1 MDFLE
6 YPGMSCEVRGSM
18 SAGHL
23 KITDEKMV
31 FVHTKSGRKDTVKG
45 ADIELVNWQR
55 LAGVWG
61 IRIFTKDG
69 NLHRFAGF
77 KEPERERI
85 AKHFSSNFQLDM
97 LDRELSVKGWNWGV
111 ANFNGSVLNFEV
123 GKHDA
128 FEIPLMYV
136 NHCQA
141 QKNEVTLEF
150 GLNDD
155 APVNLSEMRFHIPV
169 SELAGE
175 EDPAEAFRE
184 HVVKKANI
192 ATTSTGDAI
201 AIFREITS
209 LSPRGRYDI
218 KMYPTFIHLH
228 GKTFDYKIPT
238 GTVMRLF
245 LLPHKDQRQMF
256 FCVNLDPPIKQGQT
270 RYHYLVFSFMQEDET
285 ELELP
290 FTEEEL
296 KEKYEGK
303 LEKEMKGPT
312 FDMVSKLMKAL
323 VNRKITVPGS
333 FMGHS
338 GTPAVSCSYKA
349 ASGFIYP
356 LERGIMFVYKPPIF
370 VKFEDV
376 QAVNFARSGGTNRS
390 FDIEVNTRGDT
401 VYTFSSIEKD
411 EYGRLY
417 EFLKSKKISVKSVG
431 KMDASKLDLSEAN
444 IDHHA
449 ELVKAD
455 AASASEESDNNSMS
469 SDDTDF
475 NPDALEAKDAKEE
488 YDSDPSDTGS
498 DTEGEGGEGG
508 DVSGSG
514 SEAEAKKK
522 DKAEAKAKKKA
533 DKAERKKTSAPR
545 EKTERR
551 QKKKTKLPGQPKRP
565 MAAYFLWLQEEG
577 RDKIKEENPGISVT
591 EVSKKA
597 GEMWGK
603 ISSDSKEKFDK
614 KAKEAKEKYDIEYKE
629 WFETGGEDA
638 MKQAKKE
645 RKAEKSGKSEKSG
658 ASVSPKKKSK
668 APTTSGG
675 SGKGFISKEFI
686 GNSDSESGDDKK
698 GAKSAKSGS
707 GSGSGG
713 DKSD

>member
-18 SAGHL
+18 SSGHL
-23 KITDEKMV
+23 KITDEKVV
-31 FVHTKSGRKDTVKG
+31 FVHSKSGRKDTLKG
-45 ADIELVNWQR
+45 ADIEMVNWQR

-61 IRIFTKDG
+61 IRMFTKDG
-69 NLHRFAGF
+69 ALHRFAGF

-85 AKHFSSNFQLDM
+85 AKHFNTNFSLDM

-128 FEIPLMYV
+128 FEIPLTYV
-136 NHCQA
+136 QHCQA

-150 GLNDD
+150 GMNDD
-155 APVNLSEMRFHIPV
+155 APVNLSEMRFHIPLTEGV
-169 SELAGE
+169 ED
-175 EDPAEAFRE
+175 DPAEAFRE

-270 RYHYLVFSFMQEDET
+270 RYHYLVFSFMQDEDT

-312 FDMVSKLMKAL
+312 FQLVSKVMKAL
-323 VNRKITVPGS
+323 VNRKITVPGA

-370 VKFEDV
+370 IKFEDV
-376 QAVNFARSGGTNRS
+376 NTVNFARSGGTNRS
-390 FDIEVNTRGDT
+390 FDIEVHTRGDT

-411 EYGRLY
+411 EYGRMY
-417 EFLKSKKISVKSVG
+417 EFLKSKKINVKSVG
-431 KMDASKLDLSEAN
+431 KMDASKLDLSTDN

-449 ELVKAD
+449 ELVKAN
-455 AASASEESDNNSMS
+455 AASESEDSNKSMS
-469 SDDTDF
+469 SDDEDF
-475 NPDALEAKDAKEE
+475 NPDKLEAKDAKEE

-498 DTEGEGGEGG
+498 DTDGEGEGAA
-508 DVSGSG
+508 SG
-514 SEAEAKKK
+514 SENEAKKAA
-522 DKAEAKAKKKA
+522 KAEKKAKKAAAKA
-533 DKAERKKTSAPR
+533 TSKPRKERGESGKKAKKL
-545 EKTERR
+545 
-551 QKKKTKLPGQPKRP
+551 TKLPGQPKRP
-565 MAAYFLWLQEEG
+565 MSAYFLWLNGEG
-577 RDKIKEENPGISVT
+577 REQIKDENPGLGVT
-591 EVSKKA
+591 DVSKKA
-597 GEMWGK
+597 GEMWAK
-603 ISSDSKEKFDK
+603 IKSDT
-614 KAKEAKEKYDIEYKE
+614 KEKYEGKAKDAKVKYEKDYKE
-629 WFETGGEDA
+629 WFEDGGEEA
-638 MKQAKKE
+638 IKQAKKDK
-645 RKAEKSGKSEKSG
+645 KAGVGGSGSRGSG
-658 ASVSPKKKSK
+658 SPKKKKSSGPS
-668 APTTSGG
+668 ATSGG
-675 SGKGFISKEFI
+675 GAGKGFKSAEFI
-686 GNSDSESGDDKK
+686 GDSGSGSEGDKS
-698 GAKSAKSGS
+698 GAKS